1 MTGGWHTQATVSR
14 YTMAQGWVEDLPT
27 LNQGRYDHGCAAFAG
42 DNGQVLL
49 RKVEKWMVFCLHLYF
64 QNFLVAGGSNGYHLL
79 DSTEV
84 FRDGVWTVVAPLPV
98 ALEGV
103 RGVTLDNTV
112 FMTGVCA
119 QHLFIMMQ
127 VPMMILQVAPTAA
140 RRGMPRCGGMTLQ
153 AEPGPLSST

>member
-1 MTGGWHTQATVSR
+1 MKGRSSSNDPCSGACAISAGSSFLVTGGWHTQATVSR
-14 YTMAQGWVEDLPT
+14 YTLAQGWVEDLSS

-49 RKVEKWMVFCLHLYF
+49 RKCKEWMVFCLHLYF
-64 QNFLVAGGSNGYHLL
+64 QNFLVAGGSNDYHLL

-84 FRDGVWTVVAPLPV
+84 FRDGEWTVVAPLPL

-112 FMTGVCA
+112 FMTGV
-119 QHLFIMMQ
+119 
-127 VPMMILQVAPTAA
+127 
-140 RRGMPRCGGMTLQ
+140 
-153 AEPGPLSST
+153 